1 MACEGCN
8 SKSIDMA
15 QIPYAA
21 HESAMSRAMRVIKW
35 LVIALVATVILL
47 FASNGLWLWYLSGY
61 DVESCTEIEAQQ
73 DGEGINIA
81 GGGNI
86 NYGANSQNTQDNAQS

>member
-8 SKSIDMA
+8 SKSVDMA

-47 FASNGLWLWYLSGY
+47 FASNGLWLWYISGY
-61 DVESCTEIEAQQ
+61 DFETYTYDVNTE
-73 DGEGINIA
+73 N
-81 GGGNI
+81 GGNA
-86 NYGANSQNTQDNAQS
+86 NYIGNDGDIYNGESGSSPQG

>member
-47 FASNGLWLWYLSGY
+47 FASNGLWLWYISGY
-61 DVESCTEIEAQQ
+61 DFETYTYDVNTE
-73 DGEGINIA
+73 N
-81 GGGNI
+81 GGNA
-86 NYGANSQNTQDNAQS
+86 NYIGNDGDIYNGESGSSPQG

>member
-21 HESAMSRAMRVIKW
+21 HETAMGRAMRAIKW

-47 FASNGLWLWYLSGY
+47 FASNGLWLWYISGY
-61 DVESCTEIEAQQ
+61 DFETYTYDVNTE
-73 DGEGINIA
+73 N
-81 GGGNI
+81 GGNA
-86 NYGANSQNTQDNAQS
+86 NYIGNDGDIYNGESGSSPQG

>member
-47 FASNGLWLWYLSGY
+47 FASNGLWLWYFSGF
-61 DVESCTEIEAQQ
+61 DVESYELVTDDGGNANYIGN
-73 DGEGINIA
+73 DGDIFNGEGQ
-81 GGGNI
+81 GR
-86 NYGANSQNTQDNAQS
+86 